1 MMIVLIVVL
10 MALGGALCAA
20 LVLVSL
26 ASRREDRAWTLAGP
40 APDRAAALTR
50 RILGFHARGVGR
62 LNRANPNGSANTLDS
77 DRSCRYAG
85 LAPQRSNLDIERRG
99 GTLGGR
105 PAT

>member
-1 MMIVLIVVL
+1 MIVLIVVL

-20 LVLVSL
+20 LVLVSV

-40 APDRAAALTR
+40 APDRATAITR
-50 RILGFHARGVGR
+50 RILGFHATGAGR
-62 LNRANPNGSANTLDS
+62 PNRANPNGSANTLDS
-77 DRSCRYAG
+77 DRSRVKARVA
-85 LAPQRSNLDIERRG
+85 LQRSSRDIERRG

>member
-10 MALGGALCAA
+10 LALAGALCAV

-40 APDRAAALTR
+40 APDRAAAITR
-50 RILGFHARGVGR
+50 RILGFHATGVGC
-62 LNRANPNGSANTLDS
+62 LNHANSNGSAHTLDS
-77 DRSCRYAG
+77 DRSCRNAG
-85 LAPQRSNLDIERRG
+85 VAPQRSSRDIGRRG